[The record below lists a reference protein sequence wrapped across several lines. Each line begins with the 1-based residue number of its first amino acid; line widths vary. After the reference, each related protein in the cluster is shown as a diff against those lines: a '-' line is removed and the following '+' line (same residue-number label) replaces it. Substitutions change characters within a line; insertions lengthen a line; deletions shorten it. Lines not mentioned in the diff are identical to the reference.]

1 MEEVGPGVPSGVSE
15 LAWRA
20 VSEVL
25 LQMQLDLDR
34 AWTLE
39 ETARIAGYDPH
50 HLAHMF
56 TAVVGDPPLRYL
68 RRLRLERAA
77 QELLEQD
84 LPMVDVAH
92 RAGYRSTEAFARAFR
107 KATGVSPRAFRD
119 GHPSRPGNEPQ
130 PHRSEDLTPPP
141 EGLIPQPTIHTF
153 GPLHAV
159 TVQVPSFAL
168 PDIGPAMAL
177 LLQRYPVDGPY
188 QLGGLA
194 QPWGWIGGPADRDLR
209 MIRFTGPKLAPPD
222 PPLMRWWAPPRWYA
236 SFDYEG
242 AMDRVAQAC
251 EWIVGEWTLRS
262 GLRVGFAP
270 VISQLGEPQAPGG
283 AIRARL
289 HAPVRALDERT
300 DER

>member
-1 MEEVGPGVPSGVSE
+1 MEEAGLGVPSGVSE

-20 VSEVL
+20 VAEVL

-39 ETARIAGYDPH
+39 HAARIAGYDPH

-77 QELLEQD
+77 QQLLEHEQ
-84 LPMVDVAH
+84 PMVDVAH
-92 RAGYRSTEAFARAFR
+92 GAGYRSSEAFARAFR
-107 KATGVSPRAFRD
+107 KATGVSPRSFCE
-119 GHPSRPGNEPQ
+119 GHPSRPGNEPRPQ
-130 PHRSEDLTPPP
+130 RSDDLPPP
-141 EGLIPQPTIHTF
+141 PSGLVPSPTIHTF

-159 TVQVPSFAL
+159 TLQVPSFSLA
-168 PDIGPAMAL
+168 DIGPAMGL
-177 LLQRYPVDGPY
+177 LVQRYPLDGPF

-209 MIRFTGPKLAPPD
+209 LLRFTAPTAARPD
-222 PPLMRWWAPPRWYA
+222 PPLMRWRAPPRWYA

-242 AMDRVAQAC
+242 GLDGVARAC
-251 EWIVGEWTLRS
+251 EWIVGEWIVRS

-270 VISQLGEPQAPGG
+270 VISQLDQPQASTGPVQ
-283 AIRARL
+283 ARL
-289 HAPVRALDERT
+289 HAPVRALDERV
-300 DER
+300 EA

>member
-1 MEEVGPGVPSGVSE
+1 VEEVGLGVPNGVSE

-34 AWTLE
+34 EWTLE
-39 ETARIAGYDPH
+39 EAARIAGYDPH

-77 QELLEQD
+77 QELLEHD
-84 LPMVDVAH
+84 RTVVDVALA
-92 RAGYRSTEAFARAFR
+92 AGYASTEAFGRAFR
-107 KATGVSPRAFRD
+107 KTTGVSPRAFRE
-119 GHPSRPGNEPQ
+119 GHPARAGNEPR
-130 PHRSEDLTPPP
+130 PHRTDDLPPP
-141 EGLIPQPTIHTF
+141 PAGLVPRPTIHTF

-159 TVQVPSFAL
+159 SMEVPSFEL
-168 PDIGPAMAL
+168 SDLGPAMRL
-177 LLQRYPVDGPY
+177 LLQRYPLDGPF

-194 QPWGWIGGPADRDLR
+194 QPWGWVGGPVDRELR
-209 MIRFTGPKLAPPD
+209 MIRFTTPTTPPPD
-222 PPLMRWWAPPRWYA
+222 PPLMRWRAPPRWYA

-242 AMDRVAQAC
+242 PLFEVAAAC
-251 EWIVGEWTLRS
+251 EWIVSQWIVRS

-270 VISQLGEPQAPGG
+270 VISQLGELDVPVA
-283 AIRARL
+283 RARL

-300 DER
+300 NPP